1 MATTSTMLQLL
12 VTMTLGDSAAMPYV
26 IHSATPMPKTMNME
40 SDRSRALFERQIL
53 CSCGTSEA
61 VVQMPDIDGFAVLR
75 ELRGDAKFARVPII
89 ALTASAMPEDR
100 NDVMTAGFDGFITKP
115 IRLPALRSE
124 VERLLQSGYET
135 AGAGS

>member
-1 MATTSTMLQLL
+1 MLVVLEGCGYRVVMATGGREAISM
-12 VTMTLGDSAAMPYV
+12 A
-26 IHSATPMPKTMNME
+26 
-40 SDRSRALFERQIL
+40 RAEHPDLIL
-53 CSCGTSEA
+53 MDLH
-61 VVQMPDIDGFAVLR
+61 MPDIDGFAVLR